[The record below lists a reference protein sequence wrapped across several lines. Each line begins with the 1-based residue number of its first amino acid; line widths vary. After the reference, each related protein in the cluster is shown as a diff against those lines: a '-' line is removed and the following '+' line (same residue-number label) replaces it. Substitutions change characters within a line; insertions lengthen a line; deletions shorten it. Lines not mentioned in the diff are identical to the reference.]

1 MDGSGR
7 RLVAGSKFRC
17 HSAAVAGLRA
27 SGTAEATL
35 AARYRCGIVTSGL
48 RSPTAAGRPRI
59 SGGGGRRCDANSE
72 FAVAGR
78 LPSDEE
84 QPAAGTAADVGA
96 PVKDVLYRQLDVELL
111 AERYSPEEAATADVV
126 VSVPDKSSE
135 ERYDDAIVD
144 DLPETVGRNVAGTC
158 DVIELLETLPTAEAL
173 VVGRG

>member
-27 SGTAEATL
+27 SGTAVATL

-48 RSPTAAGRPRI
+48 RSPTAAGRPRV
-59 SGGGGRRCDANSE
+59 SGGGRRCDANSE

-78 LPSDEE
+78 LPSHEE